1 MATCARIYDRR
12 LLEAGE
18 DEEPKEDEETSSS
31 NAEDENTSDDESKD
45 TGAEAQDTVDEI
57 DTPFSGLDLRGA
69 RCFGLSSSS
78 KQGWKAIAD

>member
-1 MATCARIYDRR
+1 MATSARIYDRR

-31 NAEDENTSDDESKD
+31 ETEADEQQPKEDGND
-45 TGAEAQDTVDEI
+45 AEAQDTVDEI
-57 DTPFSGLDLRGA
+57 DKPFSGLDLRGA
-69 RCFGLSSSS
+69 HCFGLSSSS

>member
-1 MATCARIYDRR
+1 MATSARIYDRR

-31 NAEDENTSDDESKD
+31 NAEDEETSDDESKD
-45 TGAEAQDTVDEI
+45 SDAEAQDAVDDI
-57 DTPFSGLDLRGA
+57 DKPFSGLDLRRA
-69 RCFGLSSSS
+69 HCFGLSSSS

>member
-1 MATCARIYDRR
+1 MATSARIYDRR

-31 NAEDENTSDDESKD
+31 ETEADEQQPKEDGND
-45 TGAEAQDTVDEI
+45 AEAQDAVDDI
-57 DTPFSGLDLRGA
+57 DKPFSGLDLRRA
-69 RCFGLSSSS
+69 HCFGLSSSS